1 MGVNRYHLIRILI
14 RITDPR
20 NYPKRK
26 VETIHT
32 YNVGRIIDELNIK
45 LSKESYNMDL
55 ILWYKI
61 ENEALVSSTRKNFL
75 HHLEGM
81 KRLATIFFKT
91 SINLFFSLRT
101 IKYGDNYTLI

>member
-81 KRLATIFFKT
+81 KRLATIFFQ
-91 SINLFFSLRT
+91 N
-101 IKYGDNYTLI
+101 KYQFIFQSKDNKIR